1 MRGMRQER
9 TVSQAKKLRER
20 LCQDVPISSLSRQ
33 PTHSVPG
40 LNFSAVTR
48 RTTSI
53 TRGDE
58 RVLDLG
64 LGTERG
70 PATLLLQSSEP
81 TSPAVLLLHGFSSSK
96 ERMVQSVGRAL
107 QQRGVASL
115 ALDLPFH
122 GEREGGELPYRN
134 PIALVTAWRTAVRE
148 ARAAI
153 AWLGTQPGIDG
164 ARLGV
169 LGYSLGGFL
178 ALMTAS
184 EEPAVRVITLAAAG
198 DLPNSTPYIS
208 LLRRAV
214 DPLRAVRQ
222 LAGRPLLL
230 VNGRRDTTTRPEQAE
245 RLFARAEEPK
255 ELYWY
260 VGGHW
265 PPASAIEYAAG
276 WTVERLRSGTG
287 RASRRHVG

>member
-1 MRGMRQER
+1 MGR
-9 TVSQAKKLRER
+9 SYF
-20 LCQDVPISSLSRQ
+20 
-33 PTHSVPG
+33 SV
-40 LNFSAVTR
+40 VTR
-48 RTTSI
+48 QVNSSAH
-53 TRGDE
+53 GAE
-58 RVLDLG
+58 RVLDLVH
-64 LGTERG
+64 GTERV
-70 PATLLLQSSEP
+70 PTTLLLPSSRP

-122 GEREGGELPYRN
+122 GERDGAGAPPYRN
-134 PIALVTAWRTAVRE
+134 PIALVTAWRSAVRE

-153 AWLGTQPGIDG
+153 EWLGGQPEIDG
-164 ARLGV
+164 DRLGV

-178 ALMTAS
+178 ALMMAA
-184 EEPAVRVITLAAAG
+184 EEQAVRVITLAAAG
-198 DLPNSTPYIS
+198 DLPDSTPYVS

-245 RLFARAEEPK
+245 RLIARAEEPK
-255 ELYWY
+255 ELHWY
-260 VGGHW
+260 AGGHW
-265 PPASAIEYAAG
+265 PPVSAIEYAAE
-276 WTVERLRSGTG
+276 WTSAKLAALRADAGLRKRSG
-287 RASRRHVG
+287 